1 MDPGW
6 RSPVSLLLLM
16 LGEVPALTRNPNTRR
31 TRKDENIFKLH
42 KYLVMA
48 RLEEAMIDITA
59 IKW

>member
-1 MDPGW
+1 M
-6 RSPVSLLLLM
+6 SLLLLM